1 MHIAPQLLFFAS
13 LSLPRS
19 QDLYPWADNSP
30 LPECIR
36 ENAKSQHWED
46 RFVFLPLRCMRD
58 GAPGSFVELGA
69 FTGIQFSNSL
79 MLERCFGWDGVL
91 VEGSPSNFAQ
101 LAKSGRRAT
110 MVHTAVC
117 PGDDDGFV
125 NFTAVGGDIS
135 GEPST
140 RTDGVKRKKR
150 GSKHGKLLQ
159 AMDAGGLALVP
170 CRSLDRI
177 LDAAGFSSVDVLFL
191 DVEGAEAKVL
201 QSVDASRFAM
211 VVLEAVDAARH
222 ARDVEPQLLAKGFRR
237 ERRLEAQAWGSW
249 NPVYVREPNGA
260 SSAPVLT
267 RRCIECA
274 AHKSCRDRYA
284 EPTRLD
290 WNASTPAAVPKIMEA
305 PRRSG

>member
-101 LAKSGRRAT
+101 LA
-110 MVHTAVC
+110 
-117 PGDDDGFV
+117 
-125 NFTAVGGDIS
+125 
-135 GEPST
+135 
-140 RTDGVKRKKR
+140 
-150 GSKHGKLLQ
+150 
-159 AMDAGGLALVP
+159 LVP

-249 NPVYVREPNGA
+249 NPVYVRETNGA

-284 EPTRLD
+284 EPSRLD
-290 WNASTPAAVPKIMEA
+290 WNASTPAALPKIMEA

>member
-1 MHIAPQLLFFAS
+1 M
-13 LSLPRS
+13 
-19 QDLYPWADNSP
+19 
-30 LPECIR
+30 
-36 ENAKSQHWED
+36 
-46 RFVFLPLRCMRD
+46 
-58 GAPGSFVELGA
+58 
-69 FTGIQFSNSL
+69 
-79 MLERCFGWDGVL
+79 
-91 VEGSPSNFAQ
+91 
-101 LAKSGRRAT
+101 
-110 MVHTAVC
+110 C

-170 CRSLDRI
+170 GRSLDRI
-177 LDAAGFSSVDVLFL
+177 LDAAGFSNVDVLFL
-191 DVEGAEAKVL
+191 DVEGAEGCSPL
-201 QSVDASRFAM
+201 TLRASRWWSWK
-211 VVLEAVDAARH
+211 RST
-222 ARDVEPQLLAKGFRR
+222 RR
-237 ERRLEAQAWGSW
+237 ATRATWSRSCSPRRLEAQASGSW

-284 EPTRLD
+284 EPSRLD

-305 PRRSG
+305 PSRSG